1 VVVQQPKLITI
12 PERVWVDVGELAEPQ
27 PGPALPEPAVP
38 AGAPGCEGSPCYS
51 GEQLLQI
58 IDLLSKDRDDAK
70 AQLRAIDQ
78 VMRAPR
84 Q

>member
-1 VVVQQPKLITI
+1 MVVQQPKLITI

-27 PGPALPEPAVP
+27 PDIALPAPAI
-38 AGAPGCEGSPCYS
+38 AMGAPGCEGSPCYS

-58 IDLLSKDRDDAK
+58 IDLLTKDRDDAK
-70 AQLRAIDQ
+70 DQLRAIDR

>member
-1 VVVQQPKLITI
+1 MVVQQPKLITL
-12 PERVWVDVGELAEPQ
+12 PQRVWIDLGDLAAPQ
-27 PGPALPEPAVP
+27 PDPMLPEPAVP
-38 AGAPGCEGSPCYS
+38 AGTPGCEGSPCYS

-58 IDLLSKDRDDAK
+58 IELLAKDRDDAK
-70 AQLRAIDQ
+70 DQLRAIDQ